1 MMLRRRLRRRSCRSL
16 LRGFMRVMGAGS
28 TCASVT
34 SKRETRERSELI
46 SLANSTGTLAQP
58 VVTRV
63 HIRLKTTWAA
73 LLKQTRRSKHAD
85 QNTPINS
92 SRSKL
97 ANQNTPIKT
106 RCPCSR
112 RLISVGSEVCLCGQ
126 NALPLFTPT
135 FMVWVIGVCLWT
147 LSKRAALIHT
157 DSFVPAFSRACSR
170 RDVRSPSFDHTAALL
185 VRTCV
190 CSFRS
195 RASRSHSLSSTAS
208 SGTTLYP
215 RFLPTGART

>member
-1 MMLRRRLRRRSCRSL
+1 MRGTRRFDFKLITLDALPSFL
-16 LRGFMRVMGAGS
+16 LTHARMALFLHCSRDASTYVNEELVVDCGAPKH
-28 TCASVT
+28 TDQNT
-34 SKRETRERSELI
+34 PIK
-46 SLANSTGTLAQP
+46 
-58 VVTRV
+58 
-63 HIRLKTTWAA
+63 
-73 LLKQTRRSKHAD
+73 TRRSKHAD

-147 LSKRAALIHT
+147 LSKRAALVHT